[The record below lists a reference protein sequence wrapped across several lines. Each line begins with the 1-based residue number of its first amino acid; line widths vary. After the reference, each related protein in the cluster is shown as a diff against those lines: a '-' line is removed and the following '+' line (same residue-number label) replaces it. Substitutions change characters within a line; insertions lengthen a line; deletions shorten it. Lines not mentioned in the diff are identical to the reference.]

1 MCRLTRGCNVA
12 TRIRTYQ
19 VWCLGLDAGDS
30 ERIRSCAGKNH
41 QLVDLDE
48 GALPS
53 SEDIERDEPVLLW
66 MTREAWRRF
75 DNMHAD
81 RFLEGMPKILL
92 LPQDCGRKDLELAVS
107 SGFQEI
113 VLGELSEARVHDVL
127 CRSLEVSNVY
137 RDMDR
142 MTHEIL
148 LERELLSRKSDVLAF
163 LLEFV
168 RTLSG
173 SSEPS
178 ALLEKVRLSLD
189 KLLPIEALHAAF
201 WRQRTDDAFCV
212 DLYMDLPTENGSG
225 EEGLSDAEKAW
236 SALLLRAVSSSL
248 SVCESMLQA
257 SVTLHPLTKS
267 PSRVSPDPGRVLVL
281 PLAAGNVSCGILAL
295 LISQEYPLSRDEALA
310 LDAAMCH
317 LAFVVHGIE
326 KRIPDHPV
334 PFSDLRFS
342 RVAVSQ

>member
-41 QLVDLDE
+41 QLVVLDE

-66 MTREAWRRF
+66 MTRKAWRRF
-75 DNMHAD
+75 HDIHAD

-92 LPQDCGRKDLELAVS
+92 LPRDCAREDLERAVN

-113 VLGELSEARVHDVL
+113 VLGELSETKVHDIL

-163 LLEFV
+163 LLDFV
-168 RTLSG
+168 RTISG
-173 SSEPS
+173 ASETS
-178 ALLEKVRLSLD
+178 ALLARVRLSLD
-189 KLLPIEALHAAF
+189 NLLPIEALHAAF
-201 WRQRTDDAFCV
+201 WRQQSDNAFCV
-212 DLYMDLPTENGSG
+212 SLHMDLPKENNNG
-225 EEGLSDAEKAW
+225 EAGLSDAEKAW
-236 SALLLRAVSSSL
+236 SALLLGAASSSV
-248 SVCESMLQA
+248 SVPESMLRT
-257 SVTLHPLTKS
+257 SITLHPLTTS
-267 PSRVSPDPGRVLVL
+267 SSCILPEQGRVLIL
-281 PLAAGNVSCGILAL
+281 PLTAGNISCGILAV

-317 LAFVVHGIE
+317 LAFIVHDME
-326 KRIPDHPV
+326 KQIPEHPV

-342 RVAVSQ
+342 GMAVSQ